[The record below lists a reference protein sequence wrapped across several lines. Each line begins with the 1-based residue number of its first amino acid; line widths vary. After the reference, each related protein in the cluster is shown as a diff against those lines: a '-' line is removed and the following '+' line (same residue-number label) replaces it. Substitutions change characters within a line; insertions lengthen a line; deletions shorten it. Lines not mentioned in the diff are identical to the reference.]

1 LEEKKMKKIRSI
13 VCLFLALLML
23 GSLCACGSN
32 DSSGSK
38 SESVED
44 KVRRA
49 VTTSAWLEH
58 NWFSIGG
65 NELKSSSATISTV
78 KKVTETE
85 YKVSGKMSMIDIY
98 GTKWSNNFDCKVTT
112 SDGEEWSAKS
122 FEYTSNNW
130 SKN

>member
-1 LEEKKMKKIRSI
+1 MKKIRSI

-32 DSSGSK
+32 YSFGSK

-44 KVRRA
+44 KVRSA
-49 VTTSAWLEH
+49 VTSRAISEYRWR
-58 NWFSIGG
+58 SIGG

-78 KKVTETE
+78 KKVSDTE
-85 YKVSGKMSMIDIY
+85 YKVSGKMVMIDIY
-98 GTKWSNNFDCKVTT
+98 GTKWSKNFYCKVTT
-112 SDGEEWSAKS
+112 SHGEKWSAKS
-122 FEYTSNNW
+122 FEYTSNKW

>member
-1 LEEKKMKKIRSI
+1 MKKIRSI

-44 KVRRA
+44 KVRSA
-49 VTTSAWLEH
+49 VTSRASLEYYGS
-58 NWFSIGG
+58 SISG

-78 KKVTETE
+78 KKVSGTE
-85 YKVSGKMSMIDIY
+85 YKVSGKMVMIDIY

-112 SDGEEWSAKS
+112 SDGENWSAKS